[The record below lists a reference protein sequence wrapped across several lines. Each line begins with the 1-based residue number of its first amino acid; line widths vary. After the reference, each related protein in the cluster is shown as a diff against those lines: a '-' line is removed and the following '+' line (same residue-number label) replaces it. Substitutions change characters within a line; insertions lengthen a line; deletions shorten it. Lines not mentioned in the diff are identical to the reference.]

1 MCANAPCLCSSIRA
15 RAECV
20 LAHEIDHE
28 GANMLSANE
37 LAWVGQMA
45 GPTVMTL
52 DIF

>member
-1 MCANAPCLCSSIRA
+1 MI
-15 RAECV
+15 V
-20 LAHEIDHE
+20 
-28 GANMLSANE
+28 SANE